1 MGTLQYTTTASDIA
15 LLDSMLATPTTT
27 TTTTCVSNSYIT
39 QDDLKILM
47 EEKKPDVDPKTKS
60 TLSVSGNIIKA
71 TYYKDG
77 FKQHSKTLI
86 PNIVDVLVYND
97 KVVTVKFADNTEEK
111 AVLHPEDNFSIEQG
125 ISICIA
131 KKLAGDSSVYNKLID
146 YALKVKKNNEAEKA
160 KKLAEEAEKKE
171 KNRLA
176 NQRRAEKNRMKRE
189 AEETKLAK
197 TFMAAMTGLIKELK
211 ENDGH

>member
-1 MGTLQYTTTASDIA
+1 MRTLQYTTTASDKTWM
-15 LLDSMLATPTTT
+15 DSVLETTA
-27 TTTTCVSNSYIT
+27 TTTTCASNSYIT

-176 NQRRAEKNRMKRE
+176 NQRRAEKNRKKRE

-197 TFMAAMTGLIKELK
+197 TFMTVMAGLIKELK

>member
-1 MGTLQYTTTASDIA
+1 MGDLQYTTTTSDRTVIDTLVTSA
-15 LLDSMLATPTTT
+15 KAIG
-27 TTTTCVSNSYIT
+27 VSNSYIT
-39 QDDLKILM
+39 QDDLRIFM

-60 TLSVSGNIIKA
+60 TLSVSGNIIKV

-77 FKQHSKTLI
+77 FKQYSNTLI
-86 PNIVDVLVYND
+86 PNIIDVLVYND

-111 AVLHPEDNFSIEQG
+111 AVLNPEDNFSIEQG
-125 ISICIA
+125 ISVCIA
-131 KKLAGDSSVYNKLID
+131 KKLVGDSSVYNKLID
-146 YALKVKKNNEAEKA
+146 YALKVKKNNEVEKA

-176 NQRRAEKNRMKRE
+176 NQKRAEKNRKKRE

-197 TFMAAMTGLIKELK
+197 TFMTAMAGLIKGLK
-211 ENDGH
+211 ENDEH

>member
-1 MGTLQYTTTASDIA
+1 MGALQYTTTASDRTVIDTLVTSA
-15 LLDSMLATPTTT
+15 KAMG
-27 TTTTCVSNSYIT
+27 VSNSYIT
-39 QDDLKILM
+39 QDDLRIFM

-60 TLSVSGNIIKA
+60 TLSVSGNVIKA

-77 FKQHSKTLI
+77 FKQCSNTLI

-111 AVLHPEDNFSIEQG
+111 AVLNPEDNFSIEQG
-125 ISICIA
+125 ISVCIA
-131 KKLAGDSSVYNKLID
+131 KKLVGDSSVYNKLID
-146 YALKVKKNNEAEKA
+146 YALKVKKNNEVEKA

-176 NQRRAEKNRMKRE
+176 NQRRAEKNRKKRE

-197 TFMAAMTGLIKELK
+197 TFMTAMAGLIKGLK
-211 ENDGH
+211 ENDEH

>member
-1 MGTLQYTTTASDIA
+1 MGALQYTTTASDRTVIDTLVTSA
-15 LLDSMLATPTTT
+15 KAMG
-27 TTTTCVSNSYIT
+27 VSNSYIT
-39 QDDLKILM
+39 QDDLRIFM

-60 TLSVSGNIIKA
+60 TLSVSGNVIKA

-77 FKQHSKTLI
+77 FKQCSNTLI

-111 AVLHPEDNFSIEQG
+111 AVLNPEDNFSIEQG
-125 ISICIA
+125 ISVCIA
-131 KKLAGDSSVYNKLID
+131 KKLVGDSSVYNKLID
-146 YALKVKKNNEAEKA
+146 YALKVKKNNEVEKA

-176 NQRRAEKNRMKRE
+176 NQKRAEKNRKKRE
-189 AEETKLAK
+189 VEETKLAK
-197 TFMAAMTGLIKELK
+197 TFMTAMAGLIKGLK
-211 ENDGH
+211 ENDEH

>member
-1 MGTLQYTTTASDIA
+1 MRTLQYTTAVSDIA
-15 LLDSMLATPTTT
+15 LLDSMSVTSA

-39 QDDLKILM
+39 QDDLKALM

-60 TLSVSGNIIKA
+60 TLSVSGDIIKA

-176 NQRRAEKNRMKRE
+176 NQRRAEKNRKKRE

-197 TFMAAMTGLIKELK
+197 TFMTAMAGLIKELK

>member
-1 MGTLQYTTTASDIA
+1 MGTLQYTTTASDRTVIDTLVTSA
-15 LLDSMLATPTTT
+15 KAMG
-27 TTTTCVSNSYIT
+27 VSNSYIT
-39 QDDLKILM
+39 QDDLRIFM

-60 TLSVSGNIIKA
+60 TLSVSGNVIKA
-71 TYYKDG
+71 TYYKDV
-77 FKQHSKTLI
+77 FKQCSNTLI

-146 YALKVKKNNEAEKA
+146 YALKVKKNNEVEKA

-176 NQRRAEKNRMKRE
+176 NQRRAEKNRKKRE

-197 TFMAAMTGLIKELK
+197 TFMTAMAGLIKGLK
-211 ENDGH
+211 ENDEH

>member
-1 MGTLQYTTTASDIA
+1 MGALQYTTTASDRTVIDTLVTSA
-15 LLDSMLATPTTT
+15 KAMG
-27 TTTTCVSNSYIT
+27 VSNSYIT
-39 QDDLKILM
+39 QDDLRIFM

-60 TLSVSGNIIKA
+60 TLSVSGNVIKA

-77 FKQHSKTLI
+77 FKQCANTLI

-111 AVLHPEDNFSIEQG
+111 AVLNPEDNFSIEQG
-125 ISICIA
+125 ISVCIA
-131 KKLAGDSSVYNKLID
+131 KKLVGDSSVYNKLID
-146 YALKVKKNNEAEKA
+146 YALKVKKNNEVEKA

-176 NQRRAEKNRMKRE
+176 NQRRAEKNRKKRE

-197 TFMAAMTGLIKELK
+197 TFMTAMAGLIKGLK
-211 ENDGH
+211 ENDEH

>member
-1 MGTLQYTTTASDIA
+1 MGTLQYTTTASDRTVIDTLVTSA
-15 LLDSMLATPTTT
+15 KAMG
-27 TTTTCVSNSYIT
+27 VSNSYIT
-39 QDDLKILM
+39 QDDLRIFM

-60 TLSVSGNIIKA
+60 TLSVSGNVIKA

-77 FKQHSKTLI
+77 FKQCSNTLI

-176 NQRRAEKNRMKRE
+176 NQRRAEKNRKKRE

-197 TFMAAMTGLIKELK
+197 TFMTAMAGLIKELK

>member
-1 MGTLQYTTTASDIA
+1 MGALQYTTTASDRTVIDTLVTSA
-15 LLDSMLATPTTT
+15 KAMG
-27 TTTTCVSNSYIT
+27 VSNSYIT
-39 QDDLKILM
+39 QDDLRIFM

-60 TLSVSGNIIKA
+60 TLSVSGNVIKA

-77 FKQHSKTLI
+77 FKQCSNTLI

-111 AVLHPEDNFSIEQG
+111 AVLNHEDNFSIEQG
-125 ISICIA
+125 ISVCIA
-131 KKLAGDSSVYNKLID
+131 KKLVGDSSVYNKLID
-146 YALKVKKNNEAEKA
+146 YALKVKKNNEVEKA

-176 NQRRAEKNRMKRE
+176 NQRRAEKNRKKRE

-197 TFMAAMTGLIKELK
+197 TFMTAMAGLIKGLK
-211 ENDGH
+211 ENDEH